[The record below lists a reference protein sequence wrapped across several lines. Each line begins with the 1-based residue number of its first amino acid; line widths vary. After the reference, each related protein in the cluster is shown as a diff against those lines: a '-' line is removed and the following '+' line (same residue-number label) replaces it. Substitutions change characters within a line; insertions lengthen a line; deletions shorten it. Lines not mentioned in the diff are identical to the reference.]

1 MLEQVKTWIKEY
13 LVEHSKVKLQ
23 AADITDDVNLVE
35 RGIIDSLTF
44 VGLMIALQERYEVT
58 LDLEERPIED
68 FIYLNALARQVAKK
82 SGNASL
88 AKL

>member
-1 MLEQVKTWIKEY
+1 MLEQVKTWIKEH
-13 LVEHSKVKLQ
+13 LVRHSKVKLR
-23 AADITDDVNLVE
+23 AADIPDDVNLVE

-68 FIYLNALARQVAKK
+68 FIYLNALARQVAEK

>member
-44 VGLMIALQERYEVT
+44 VGLMIALQERYEVA

-68 FIYLNALARQVAKK
+68 FIYLNALARQVAEK